1 MGLVHGDDIAMG
13 YVALYEIKDHP
24 RRYLVYRPAI
34 STGIEMVVI
43 FLWEVRE
50 RERERKRGEQR
61 AGGGDGDDDEG
72 GAGK

>member
-43 FLWEVRE
+43 FL
-50 RERERKRGEQR
+50 
-61 AGGGDGDDDEG
+61 
-72 GAGK
+72 